1 MIATRSVDPSE
12 VAVGG
17 VQATPGA
24 AIQVRLD
31 IPGVDEAQRPLV
43 TLIGATAPGPV
54 VSVVAGVHGAEI
66 SSIEAARRLSLGLV
80 GRLRRGTVL
89 IVPVANLASFFAR
102 SLYVNPVDRKNL
114 NRVFPGSPDGTAS
127 ERLAHAL
134 VEALVRPA
142 DVVFDLHGGDIVEAL
157 DPFMLVENLP
167 GRGIDPRALELADRF
182 ALDQAVADH
191 VDGSLVA
198 VATAM
203 GKAAL
208 LAECGQQGVLSELA
222 AARLAAGVENVLGA
236 LGMIDDIPG
245 DAAVPA
251 SHPVFRPAWTWMSS
265 TSAGF
270 WHPDPAVTVGREL
283 AEGARIGRIRP
294 LAQGA
299 EPTDVLCPHAG
310 RLIFLVTAL
319 STTPG
324 TPLCAVARPAVHW
337 PEPGARAPAAI

>member
-17 VQATPGA
+17 VHATPGA
-24 AIQVRLD
+24 AVQVRLEV
-31 IPGVDEAQRPLV
+31 PGLDEAHLPFV
-43 TLIGATAPGPV
+43 TLVGGLAPGPV

-66 SSIEAARRLSLGLV
+66 SSIEAARRLSLDLT

-89 IVPVANLASFFAR
+89 VVPVANLASFFAR

-182 ALDQAVADH
+182 ALDQAVSGH

-222 AARLAAGVENVLGA
+222 ATRLAGGVENVLGA
-236 LGMIDDIPG
+236 LAMIDGPG
-245 DAAVPA
+245 GADGPA

-265 TSAGF
+265 TNTGF

-283 AEGARIGRIRP
+283 AEGARIGRIQP
-294 LAQGA
+294 LAEGG

-324 TPLCAVARPAVHW
+324 TPLCAVARPAVGW
-337 PEPGARAPAAI
+337 PEPGARAPATI